1 MSFFSAAAQGKADGV
16 GVVLEVVD
24 TSPGDETGEA
34 VQVAELLYGWHR
46 AIVTAFQGQGKPDS
60 PAIFQVFREFGRK
73 IHPLDFKKS
82 HSNSATCTA
91 SPVSSPGLVSRTS
104 RTIPKPSG

>member
-34 VQVAELLYGWHR
+34 VQVAELL
-46 AIVTAFQGQGKPDS
+46 
-60 PAIFQVFREFGRK
+60 
-73 IHPLDFKKS
+73 
-82 HSNSATCTA
+82 
-91 SPVSSPGLVSRTS
+91 
-104 RTIPKPSG
+104 